1 MPLITTQ
8 YDSAFIEENARRL
21 LQTIMTPYST
31 SVMNQYVELTNVIKK
46 ATLPKNGKKFLLL
59 KILLDYRNPFEKNN
73 DFTHKL
79 SGSIVELDL
88 AQLKDVV
95 STLQQNNGLFRLYDD
110 DQLTSAQRDALIS
123 TPNKNVFDKNDAF
136 TQHIIFTKIL
146 TQPALLNEIMS
157 SQPTD
162 ALPLIHQAIIQNY
175 FDPKSISIPPEF
187 VRSLQT
193 LLTIKELNYAQPNL

>member
-21 LQTIMTPYST
+21 LQTIMTPYSP

-59 KILLDYRNPFEKNN
+59 KILLDHRNPFETNN

-79 SGSIVELDL
+79 SGSIIELDV

-95 STLQQNNGLFRLYDD
+95 STLQQNNGLFRLYDN

-123 TPNKNVFDKNDAF
+123 TPNKNAF

-175 FDPKSISIPPEF
+175 FDPKSISMPPEF